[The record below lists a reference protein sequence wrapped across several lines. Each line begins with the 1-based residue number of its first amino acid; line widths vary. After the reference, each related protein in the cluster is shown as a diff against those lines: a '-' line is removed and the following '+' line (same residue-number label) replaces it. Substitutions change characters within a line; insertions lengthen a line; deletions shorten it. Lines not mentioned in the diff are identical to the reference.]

1 MRNRK
6 FAGYLLTTVAALAL
20 TTAQAQ
26 NADNTTQQNQLKS
39 NNTSNN
45 FTNLDPVTVYATRSP
60 QSTFDLPGMVST
72 IDNDAP
78 GIALASDLNN
88 LFQFTPGVQVGRG
101 PRRNGQSIKIRG
113 FDDDSMITL
122 IDGRRQNF
130 DSSSDGQFFIEPALV
145 KRTEVVKGPGS
156 AVYGSGALGGV
167 VSFETKD
174 AADFLAPGETK
185 GAFSSLSWRSA
196 NSEFSPT
203 LTGYG
208 RTGNV
213 DYLGSFVLRDSGHI
227 KQGDNRSRG
236 ERSRKLMSDDKI
248 LSGLVKVSATLNDFH
263 TLKFSAQRLNNK
275 AKETLLPGSASS
287 TSNRTAKK
295 DITDEQFGVKYAFES
310 PDNNWLNPN
319 LHLYRNKTE
328 VKKKYQESTSM
339 GRSVDDINTRSMTTV
354 GFAAGNQTELNIA
367 NDQNHVL
374 SYGIDYYRDKQIGTL
389 SGYTNYRKVP
399 DATAKYQGFYLQD
412 EMTLKTSVGDF
423 LAIPAVRYD
432 SYKSGDK
439 FSNRSKGR
447 KAVPKFSLS
456 WKPTK
461 NFMLFGS
468 WAQAFRAPRIAELYV
483 QDRGSFY
490 DLSPNV
496 KLKPETV
503 TTREVGAGVDFGSV
517 LATGDRIKLKGSYFN
532 STGKDFITTQKNGPG
547 RSSTFRG
554 RTITIDNYQYTN
566 VARAKII
573 GAEAELQYQLSA
585 LTASTGISW
594 VEAENKKTGEY
605 LNNSVPVTLTTDINY
620 RIASLESLVGWRA
633 KFTDDHDK
641 VPGSENRQG
650 IKTAQRDGYALH
662 DLYYRW
668 APQDKDLK
676 SLVVDLGVENLLDR
690 GYTKDFTSLTQEGRS
705 FVAKASY
712 KVTF

>member
-6 FAGYLLTTVAALAL
+6 FAGYLLIMVAALSL

-26 NADNTTQQNQLKS
+26 NADSTVNKPQNNNS
-39 NNTSNN
+39 NIH

-60 QSTFDLPGMVST
+60 QSTFDLPGMVSI

-78 GIALASDLNN
+78 GAALASDLNN
-88 LFQFTPGVQVGRG
+88 IFQFTPGVQVGRG

-145 KRTEVVKGPGS
+145 KRTEVIKGPSS

-174 AADFLAPGETK
+174 AADFLAPGETA

-208 RTGNV
+208 RTGNI
-213 DYLGSFVLRDSGHI
+213 DYIGSFVLRDSGNI
-227 KQGDNRSRG
+227 KQGDSRSRE
-236 ERSRKLMSDDKI
+236 ERTRKLMSDDKI
-248 LSGLVKVSATLNDFH
+248 LSGLVKVGATLNDFH

-275 AKETLLPGSASS
+275 AKETLLPGSADSS
-287 TSNRTAKK
+287 SNRVAKK
-295 DITDEQFGVKYAFES
+295 DITDEQFSVKYAFES
-310 PDNNWLNPN
+310 PDNDWVNPD

-328 VKKKYQESTSM
+328 IKKRYQESTSM
-339 GRSVDDINTRSMTTV
+339 GRRVGDINTRSMTTV
-354 GFAAGNQTELNIA
+354 GFAAGNQTRLNIA
-367 NDQNHVL
+367 DDQNHVL

-412 EMTLKTSVGDF
+412 EMTFKTSVGDF
-423 LAIPAVRYD
+423 LAIPAVRVD

-439 FSNRSKGR
+439 FGNSSKGK
-447 KAVPKFSLS
+447 KAAPKFSLS

-468 WAQAFRAPRIAELYV
+468 WAQAFRAPRIAELYIS
-483 QDRGSFY
+483 DRGSFY

-517 LATGDRIKLKGSYFN
+517 LTTGDRVKVKGSYFN
-532 STGKDFITTQKNGPG
+532 SKGRDFITTQQNGPG
-547 RSSTFRG
+547 RQGTFRG
-554 RTITIDNYQYTN
+554 RPFTINNYQYTN

-573 GAEAELQYQLSA
+573 GAEAELQYQLHA
-585 LTASTGISW
+585 LTTSAGISW
-594 VEAENKKTGEY
+594 VEAEDKKTGAY

-620 RIASLESLVGWRA
+620 QIASLESLVGWRA
-633 KFTDDHDK
+633 SFTDDHDK

-650 IKTAQRDGYALH
+650 VKTAQRDGYALH
-662 DLYYRW
+662 DIYYRW

-676 SLVVDLGVENLLDR
+676 SLVVDLGVENLLDK